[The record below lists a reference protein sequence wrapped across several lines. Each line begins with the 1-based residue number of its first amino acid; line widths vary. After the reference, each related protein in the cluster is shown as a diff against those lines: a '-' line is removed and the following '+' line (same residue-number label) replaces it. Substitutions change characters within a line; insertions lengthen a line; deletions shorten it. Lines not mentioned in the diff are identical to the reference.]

1 MAEPLRY
8 AAIRERYE
16 DGFGAYVPDLP
27 GCGADGKT
35 EGEVRQRL
43 RVAVEVHLRSLRED
57 GEPIP
62 QPTSRAEIVEVA
74 A

>member
-8 AAIRERYE
+8 AVIIERY
-16 DGFGAYVPDLP
+16 DTGYGAYVPDLP
-27 GCGADGKT
+27 GCGPTAQT
-35 EGEVRQRL
+35 EDQVRERI
-43 RVAVEVHLRSLRED
+43 RTAIEVHLRSLRED

-62 QPTSRAEIVEVA
+62 QPTSVAEAAEVA